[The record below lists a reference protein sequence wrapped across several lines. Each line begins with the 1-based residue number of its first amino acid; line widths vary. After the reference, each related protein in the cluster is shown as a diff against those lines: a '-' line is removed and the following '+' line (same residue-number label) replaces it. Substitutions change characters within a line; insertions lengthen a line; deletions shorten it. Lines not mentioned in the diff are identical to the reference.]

1 MSVSLCFFLVVLSSS
16 FEPKDKFQ
24 SIKRQIQGQKEAAR
38 LGCDYA
44 SLSFFYPPL
53 FFNSNHPSLS
63 RLKCLCVG
71 GKADHAIH
79 KQIKVG
85 EAVIACMC
93 NLSFLLRFFFSHLPA
108 PSNLNESLSSGK
120 GKPYNPQQVQG
131 RIREI
136 LGKYSNGFWV
146 SKLPQIYRELYK
158 QDLPTE
164 AIKDLETWT
173 HICTVCTPYVPVVIC
188 YILLL

>member
-1 MSVSLCFFLVVLSSS
+1 MTFKSLCFLCVKTEWGGSYINMRPCLGVQDLCFPECSSSYLAHFNLKTSSIQSSS
-16 FEPKDKFQ
+16 F
-24 SIKRQIQGQKEAAR
+24 
-38 LGCDYA
+38 
-44 SLSFFYPPL
+44 
-53 FFNSNHPSLS
+53 SNPS
-63 RLKCLCVG
+63 
-71 GKADHAIH
+71 
-79 KQIKVG
+79 
-85 EAVIACMC
+85 
-93 NLSFLLRFFFSHLPA
+93 A

-164 AIKDLETWT
+164 AIKDLDTWT
-173 HICTVCTPYVPVVIC
+173 HICTVCIPYVTLVIC
-188 YILLL
+188 YNLIL

>member
-1 MSVSLCFFLVVLSSS
+1 MCQFLLVISSS
-16 FEPKDKFQ
+16 SYQTYQALLNPKTIPSKDKPRG
-24 SIKRQIQGQKEAAR
+24 KRTPNF
-38 LGCDYA
+38 GCEYA
-44 SLSFFYPPL
+44 SLSFFYPSL
-53 FFNSNHPSLS
+53 FLIQIIHLFQDSSAFVLGRSP
-63 RLKCLCVG
+63 
-71 GKADHAIH
+71 IH
-79 KQIKVG
+79 KFQGQIKVG
-85 EAVIACMC
+85 EAVIAFMC
-93 NLSFLLRFFFSHLPA
+93 NLSFLLFFFSNLPA
-108 PSNLNESLSSGK
+108 PLNLNESLSSGK

-173 HICTVCTPYVPVVIC
+173 HICTVCTHVPVVIC
-188 YILLL
+188 